1 MKIVFLDRA
10 TLAEQINLRAAN
22 FPHQWLNFETSLEQ
36 QVVER
41 AQDADIIVVNKVP
54 LHATSL
60 AQLPKL
66 KMIAVAATGTNNV
79 DLNYAQQHGIVVSNI
94 RDYAAQSVAEHS
106 IALMF
111 NLRRNIVAYHQAIQ
125 RGRWQQ
131 AQQFCFFD
139 FAIDNLAGQTLTLI
153 GGGNLGQATAKLA
166 QQLGMQVI
174 FAEHKQRPAREGKI
188 VFEEALAMADVIS
201 IHCPL
206 SPETQGLIKQP
217 EFALMKPNALVINT
231 ARGGIVDEHAL
242 LSALQNKQIAGAASD
257 VSVLEPPAENS
268 PLMEAIKLDNFI
280 LTPHVAWASTQNM
293 QVLADQL
300 VDNIEAFVAGK
311 PRNQVF
317 AE

>member
-10 TLAEQINLRAAN
+10 TLAEQINLRTAN

-36 QVVER
+36 QVVAR

-54 LHATSL
+54 LQAASL

-79 DLNYAQQHGIVVSNI
+79 DLNYAQQKGIVVSNI

-111 NLRRNIVAYHQAIQ
+111 NLRRNIMAYHHAIQ

-166 QQLGMQVI
+166 QQLGMQVV
-174 FAEHKQRPAREGKI
+174 FAERKLRSPRPGK
-188 VFEEALAMADVIS
+188 VAFEEALAMADVLS

-206 SPETQGLIKQP
+206 NSETEGLIKQP
-217 EFALMKPNALVINT
+217 EFAVMKPNALVINT
-231 ARGGIVDEHAL
+231 ARGGIVDEQAL
-242 LSALQNKQIAGAASD
+242 LNALQSKQIAGAASD
-257 VSVLEPPAENS
+257 VSVLEPPADNS
-268 PLMEAIKLDNFI
+268 PLKEALKLDNFI

-293 QVLADQL
+293 QQLADQL
-300 VDNIEAFVAGK
+300 IDNIEAFVAGD

-317 AE
+317 AN